1 MGAWIREVIP
11 EGTPVGFVGDGEC
24 DGTALPATLHEAGWA
39 YACRTAMSTVAT
51 WEGVPL
57 RLDA

>member
-1 MGAWIREVIP
+1 
-11 EGTPVGFVGDGEC
+11 VGFVGDGEC